1 MVKVAVVLPAVLCAC
16 CSGFRL
22 HLRPRPK
29 NYLCSRTNIHRLMLT
44 RFFVIIL
51 IFIPQL
57 LAAWG
62 ANGHR
67 IVAQICYD
75 NLNPDTRARVDKALG
90 DNYLAQVAN
99 WPDYIKAEKGWDFA
113 KPWHYM
119 TVHADQTTQEVANA
133 NHEHADIDDVR
144 EGIELM
150 TAILQGE
157 SDARDRLMA
166 IMKDNKVE
174 PLAGSLDATA
184 LAFLIH
190 FIGDVHQPM
199 HVGKN
204 RDLGGNKIT
213 VLYFGERMNLH
224 SIWDSGIIEHEKLS
238 YTEFAAF
245 ATIHTR
251 ARKARWEKAPLN
263 DWINESIELRERLYD
278 TLYDRTDRETGLP
291 DFSWNYQ
298 HDFLPVVE
306 DRLAA
311 AGYRAAALL
320 NEVYK

>member
-1 MVKVAVVLPAVLCAC
+1 ML
-16 CSGFRL
+16 SRL
-22 HLRPRPK
+22 
-29 NYLCSRTNIHRLMLT
+29 
-44 RFFVIIL
+44 F
-51 IFIPQL
+51 L
-57 LAAWG
+57 LALLSLPQFLFAWG

-67 IVAQICYD
+67 VVAQICYD
-75 NLNPDTRARVDKALG
+75 NLSPTARARVDAALG

-99 WPDYIKAEKGWDFA
+99 WPDYIKAEKGWDFTNS
-113 KPWHYM
+113 WHYM
-119 TVHADQTTQEVANA
+119 TVHSDQTIAGVA
-133 NHEHADIDDVR
+133 ADNEREAAINDVR

-150 TAILQGE
+150 TGILNGK
-157 SDARDRLMA
+157 SDARDKMTELMR
-166 IMKDNKVE
+166 KNKVE

-204 RDLGGNKIT
+204 LDQGGNKIA
-213 VLYFGERMNLH
+213 VLYFGDRMNLH
-224 SIWDSGIIEHEKLS
+224 SVWDSGIVEHEKLS

-245 ATIHTR
+245 ATMHTR
-251 ARKARWEKAPLN
+251 ARKAQWEKAPLTE
-263 DWINESIELRERLYD
+263 WIDESIVLRERLYN
-278 TLYDRTDRETGLP
+278 TLYNRTDRETGLP
-291 DFSWNYQ
+291 DFSWDYQ

-320 NEVYK
+320 NGIYK

>member
-1 MVKVAVVLPAVLCAC
+1 MLSRFIVFTLICLPQ
-16 CSGFRL
+16 F
-22 HLRPRPK
+22 
-29 NYLCSRTNIHRLMLT
+29 
-44 RFFVIIL
+44 
-51 IFIPQL
+51 

-75 NLNPDTRARVDKALG
+75 NLNPAARVRVDKALG
-90 DNYLAQVAN
+90 DNYLTQVAN
-99 WPDYIKAEKGWDFA
+99 WPDFIKAEKGWDFA

-119 TVHADQTTQEVANA
+119 TVNTDRTIADVTDYNGSNPEIN
-133 NHEHADIDDVR
+133 DVR

-150 TAILQGE
+150 TGILNGE
-157 SDARDRLMA
+157 AGAREKMTKLM
-166 IMKDNKVE
+166 KENRVE

-204 RDLGGNKIT
+204 RDQGGNKIS
-213 VLYFGERMNLH
+213 VMYFGERKNLH

-245 ATIHTR
+245 AGIHTR
-251 ARKARWEKAPLN
+251 ARKAEWENAPL
-263 DWINESIELRERLYD
+263 DEWIGESIQLREKLYN

-291 DFSWNYQ
+291 DFSWSYQ
-298 HDFLPVVE
+298 HDFLPIVE
-306 DRLAA
+306 ERLAA

-320 NEVYK
+320 NRVFG